1 MTPTAG
7 PLDPYDPDTV
17 GRRHGGPD
25 VWGQS
30 HPSVAMQA
38 PLEAVLAS
46 DTVVVLTIHA
56 TGCKVWITR

>member
-25 VWGQS
+25 VWGQRR
-30 HPSVAMQA
+30 HCPFQ
-38 PLEAVLAS
+38 
-46 DTVVVLTIHA
+46 T
-56 TGCKVWITR
+56 